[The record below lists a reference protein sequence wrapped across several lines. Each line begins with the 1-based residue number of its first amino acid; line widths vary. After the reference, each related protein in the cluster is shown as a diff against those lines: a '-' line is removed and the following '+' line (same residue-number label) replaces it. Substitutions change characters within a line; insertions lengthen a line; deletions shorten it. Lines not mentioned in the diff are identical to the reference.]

1 MAGLFG
7 KLSSLW
13 SAVRR
18 PSVKYSILT
27 LTVGGFVAGILFW
40 GGFNTAMEATN
51 TKDFC
56 ISCHEMRDTVFKEY
70 EGTIHAANRTG
81 VSAVCSDCHVPKD
94 WTHKILRKIQASQ
107 EVWGKLTGS
116 ISTPEKFDAKRLTLA
131 KHEWDRM
138 KASDSRECR
147 NCHTFEGMNPENQRP
162 RARKQHM
169 AAMEAGNTCIDCHKG
184 IAHRQV
190 RDRLTDAEMEAL
202 EKPVAAYARPIPE
215 TYKEGLVRAEAK
227 EAAAAKAK
235 EAEIAGAAETLA
247 QGRIAEAMAEI
258 EKATQAKIAAALAA
272 KPADGAAP
280 SAVAPAPAAAPAAT
294 PTGGIDWAGVKVQTV
309 NLFYPGIA
317 SYEWVQ
323 NGRDHGGA
331 RTYLKSGDRCA
342 DCHIKETKDMG
353 AKIVSGEKAEPTPI
367 PGKRGN
373 VDVGVQVAWD
383 AEKLHFRFQWKN
395 AAHTPVPF
403 AEGGKLDPTN
413 QVKFAVTLAKAEGI
427 ERIDQAGCWTSCHSD
442 ARTMP
447 DTPKADALKAGP
459 AELNLVDGVR
469 KYLADTRTEIDI
481 KGDSGPRGGWNK
493 LKPAADVDALSKAGS
508 FLDLMR
514 FRSGA
519 APEHGLI
526 LADRIMEGGSPIEAT
541 GQLDGETWTVT
552 MSRPLKAQSD
562 KELSIEPGKSYIV
575 NFALHDDYTTARFH
589 HVSLALKF
597 GLDLAD
603 AEIVAVKK

>member
-7 KLSSLW
+7 TLSSLW
-13 SAVRR
+13 ATLRR
-18 PSVKYSILT
+18 PSVSWSILT
-27 LTVGGFVAGILFW
+27 LTVGGFIAGIVFW

-51 TKDFC
+51 TKEFC

-184 IAHRQV
+184 IAHKNV

-202 EKPVAAYARPIPE
+202 EKPVAAFARPIPT
-215 TYKEGLVRAEAK
+215 TYKDGLTRAEAK

-235 EAEIAGAAETLA
+235 DAEIAAAAETLA
-247 QGRIAEAMAEI
+247 SNKITEARAEI
-258 EKATQAKIAAALAA
+258 EKAAQAKIAAAVAAA

-280 SAVAPAPAAAPAAT
+280 AAAAAPAPAAAPAA
-294 PTGGIDWAGVKVQTV
+294 TGGIDWAGVKVQKV

-323 NGRDHGGA
+323 TGRDHGGA

-342 DCHIKETKDMG
+342 ECHLKETREMG

-373 VDVGVQVAWD
+373 VDVGVQVVYD
-383 AEKLHFRFQWKN
+383 ADKLHFRFQWKN
-395 AAHTPVPF
+395 AAHTPAPF

-413 QVKFAVTLAKAEGI
+413 QVKLAVTLSKAEGI

-442 ARTMP
+442 ARSMP
-447 DTPKADALKAGP
+447 DTPKGDALKAGP
-459 AELNLVDGVR
+459 AELNLTDGVR
-469 KYLADTRTEIDI
+469 KYLADTRTEVDL
-481 KGDSGPRGGWNK
+481 KGDSGTRGGWNK
-493 LKPAADVDALSKAGS
+493 LKPAAEIDALLKAGS

-519 APEHGLI
+519 APEHGYV
-526 LADRIMEGGSPIEAT
+526 LADRIMEGGSPIDAT
-541 GQLDGETWTVT
+541 GTLDGDTWTVT
-552 MSRPLKAQSD
+552 MSRSLKAGTD
-562 KELSIEPGKSYIV
+562 KELAIEPGKTYIIGI
-575 NFALHDDYTTARFH
+575 ALHDDHAAARFH

-597 GLDLAD
+597 GLDVGD
-603 AEIVAVKK
+603 AEIVATKK

>member
-1 MAGLFG
+1 MAGLIS
-7 KLSSLW
+7 KLASVWAAL
-13 SAVRR
+13 RR
-18 PSVKYSILT
+18 PSVKFSILT
-27 LTVGGFVAGILFW
+27 LTVGGFVGGIFFW

-51 TKDFC
+51 SKAFC

-81 VSAVCSDCHVPKD
+81 VSAMCSDCHVPKD

-131 KHEWDRM
+131 KHEWERM

-169 AAMEAGNTCIDCHKG
+169 AAMESGNTCIDCHKG
-184 IAHRQV
+184 IAHKNI

-202 EKPVAAYARPIPE
+202 EKPVAAFARPIPA
-215 TYKEGLVRAEAK
+215 TYKDGLARAEAK
-227 EAAAAKAK
+227 EAAAEKAK
-235 EAEIAGAAETLA
+235 QAEITAAAETIA
-247 QGRIAEAMAEI
+247 SNRIAEVRAEI
-258 EKATQAKIAAALAA
+258 EKAAEAKIAAAKATATGAPTAA
-272 KPADGAAP
+272 EA
-280 SAVAPAPAAAPAAT
+280 APAPAAAPAAS
-294 PTGGIDWAGVKVQTV
+294 TGGVDWTGVKAQNV

-317 SYEWVQ
+317 SHEWVQ
-323 NGRDHGGA
+323 TGRDHGGA

-342 DCHIKETKDMG
+342 ECHLKETKEMG

-373 VDVGVQVAWD
+373 VDVAVQSVFD
-383 AEKLHFRFQWKN
+383 ADKLHFRFQWKN
-395 AAHTPVPF
+395 VAHVPVPF

-413 QVKFAVTLAKAEGI
+413 QVKLAVTLSKTEGI

-442 ARTMP
+442 ARSMP
-447 DTPKADALKAGP
+447 DTPKGDALKAGP
-459 AELNLVDGVR
+459 AELNLADGVR
-469 KYLADTRTEIDI
+469 KYLADTRTEVDL
-481 KGDSGPRGGWNK
+481 KGDSGTRGGWNK
-493 LKPAADVDALSKAGS
+493 LKPAADVDALLKAGS

-514 FRSGA
+514 FRSGG
-519 APEHGLI
+519 APEHGYV

-541 GQLDGETWTVT
+541 GTLDGDTWTVT
-552 MSRPLKAQSD
+552 MSRALKAGTD
-562 KELSIEPGKSYIV
+562 KELTIESGKTYIIGI
-575 NFALHDDYTTARFH
+575 ALHDDHASARFH

-597 GLDLAD
+597 GLGVSD
-603 AEIVAVKK
+603 AEIVAIKK

>member
-1 MAGLFG
+1 MAGLFS
-7 KLSSLW
+7 KLASLW
-13 SAVRR
+13 ALVRR
-18 PSVKYSILT
+18 PSVSWSILT
-27 LTVGGFVAGILFW
+27 LTVGGFAAGIVFW

-51 TKDFC
+51 TMGFC

-70 EGTIHAANRTG
+70 EGTVHAANRTG
-81 VSAVCSDCHVPKD
+81 VAAVCSDCHVPKD
-94 WTHKILRKIQASQ
+94 WVHKIQRKIQASQ

-131 KHEWDRM
+131 KHEWERM
-138 KASDSRECR
+138 KGSDSRECR

-184 IAHRQV
+184 IAHKNI

-202 EKPVAAYARPIPE
+202 EKPVAAYARPIPA
-215 TYKEGLVRAEAK
+215 TYKEGLIRAEAK

-247 QGRIAEAMAEI
+247 QTRIAVAKAEI
-258 EKATQAKIAAALAA
+258 EKAAQAKIAAALAA
-272 KPADGAAP
+272 AQPTAGAAP
-280 SAVAPAPAAAPAAT
+280 TAPAPAAAAPAA
-294 PTGGIDWAGVKVQTV
+294 TGGIDWAGVKVQTV

-323 NGRDHGGA
+323 TGRDHGGA
-331 RTYLKSGDRCA
+331 RTYLKAGDRCA
-342 DCHIKETKDMG
+342 DCHLKETKDMG

-373 VDVGVQVAWD
+373 VDVGVQVAYD

-395 AAHTPVPF
+395 AAHAPVPF

-413 QVKFAVTLAKAEGI
+413 QVKLAVTLSKTEGI

-442 ARTMP
+442 ARSMP
-447 DTPKADALKAGP
+447 DAPKAEALKAGP
-459 AELNLVDGVR
+459 AELNLADGVR
-469 KYLADTRTEIDI
+469 KYLADTRTEVDL
-481 KGDSGPRGGWNK
+481 KGDSGARGGWNK
-493 LKPAADVDALSKAGS
+493 LKPAADIEALLKAGS

-526 LADRIMEGGSPIEAT
+526 LADRIMEGGSPIEAV
-541 GQLDGETWTVT
+541 GALDGDTWTVT
-552 MSRPLKAQSD
+552 MSRTLKAATD
-562 KELSIEPGKSYIV
+562 KELSIEPGKTYVIG
-575 NFALHDDYTTARFH
+575 FALHDDHAAARFH